1 MTVKELK
8 ELLERFDDETE
19 VVLTGSW
26 TYSKTVPGSVKS
38 FEGPLKL
45 VIDALE
51 MNNRVE
57 LCGKF
62 EDVDPWERRKT
73 KKFDNPSHHE

>member
-1 MTVKELK
+1 MTIKKLK

-26 TYSKTVPGSVKS
+26 EYSKIVPGSVRS
-38 FEGPLKL
+38 FEGPVSL
-45 VIDALE
+45 VIDAVQ

-57 LCGKF
+57 ICGKL
-62 EDVDPWERRKT
+62 EEIDPYKRYNRR
-73 KKFDNPSHHE
+73 EV

>member
-1 MTVKELK
+1 MTIKKLK

-26 TYSKTVPGSVKS
+26 EYSKVVPGSVRS
-38 FEGPLKL
+38 FEGPVSL
-45 VIDALE
+45 VIDAVQ

-57 LCGKF
+57 ICGKL
-62 EDVDPWERRKT
+62 EEIDPYKRYKRGEV
-73 KKFDNPSHHE
+73 

>member
-1 MTVKELK
+1 MTIKELK

-26 TYSKTVPGSVKS
+26 EYSKVVPGSVRS
-38 FEGPLKL
+38 FEGPVSL
-45 VIDALE
+45 VIDAVQ

-57 LCGKF
+57 ICGKL
-62 EDVDPWERRKT
+62 EEIDPYKRYKRSEA
-73 KKFDNPSHHE
+73 